1 MMRCKM
7 CNKVT
12 QEKETTYKLTD
23 YSPIW
28 EMGRK
33 KGVKILGEK
42 PVCRMCYNEAPR
54 HLKEILGWKKNGMY
68 IENTIIKW
76 MVLFDLVGFYPQLF
90 IIRSDIHIRNNTIDI
105 II

>member
-1 MMRCKM
+1 MRCKM

-42 PVCRMCYNEAPR
+42 PVCRMCYNPPFNPPF
-54 HLKEILGWKKNGMY
+54 NGCFNGCFNGSLSY
-68 IENTIIKW
+68 FFKTS
-76 MVLFDLVGFYPQLF
+76 VFPF
-90 IIRSDIHIRNNTIDI
+90 S
-105 II
+105 

>member
-54 HLKEILGWKKNGMY
+54 HLKEILG
-68 IENTIIKW
+68 
-76 MVLFDLVGFYPQLF
+76 
-90 IIRSDIHIRNNTIDI
+90 
-105 II
+105 